1 MLSSL
6 TKAASATES
15 DNNSEQPEWRNDEDD
30 EHIKQCK
37 EFLKDEGFKVVS
49 KGGFGTMIF
58 MSIVGGIC
66 ILFILGYGIYQCLEN
81 QCNDM

>member
-15 DNNSEQPEWRNDEDD
+15 GNKSEQPEGRNDEED
-30 EHIKQCK
+30 EQVRQCK
-37 EFLKDEGFKVVS
+37 EFLKDEDFKVLS
-49 KGGFGTMIF
+49 KGAFGTVVF
-58 MSIVGGIC
+58 MAVVGGIC